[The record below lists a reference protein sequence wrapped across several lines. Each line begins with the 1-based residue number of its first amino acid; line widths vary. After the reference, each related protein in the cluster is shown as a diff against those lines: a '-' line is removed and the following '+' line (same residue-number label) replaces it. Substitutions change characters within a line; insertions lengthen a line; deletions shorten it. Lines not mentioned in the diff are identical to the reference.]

1 MAQAVI
7 SVADWELATGRIT
20 ATEQGLTLEKQERG
34 QLVSALQAEFASART
49 SFEACSAALEE
60 LRVQVEALRATA
72 PGGAAG
78 PGGAAL
84 LDPRMLD
91 RPKPFHGKATD
102 WKDWSEAFRAFIEV
116 VDPNI
121 AEAIKEAEG
130 CLLYT
135 SPSPRD

>member
-7 SVADWELATGRIT
+7 SVSDWELAVGRIT

-34 QLVSALQAEFASART
+34 QLLAALRTEFTAARG
-49 SFEACSAALEE
+49 SFDACHAQLEE

-91 RPKPFHGKATD
+91 RPKPFHGKQD
-102 WKDWSEAFRAFIEV
+102 QWKDWSEAFRAFIEV

-121 AEAIKEAEG
+121 AEAMKEAEG
-130 CLLYT
+130 WTTTKLVGV
-135 SPSPRD
+135 